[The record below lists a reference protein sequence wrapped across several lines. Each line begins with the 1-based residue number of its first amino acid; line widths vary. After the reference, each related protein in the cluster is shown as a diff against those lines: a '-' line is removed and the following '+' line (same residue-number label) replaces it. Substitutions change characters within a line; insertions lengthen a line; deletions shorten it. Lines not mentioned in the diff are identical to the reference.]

1 MKVLTAAQMREMDR
15 RTASVHGV
23 SGTEL
28 MEHAGAAV
36 ARFLRQAW
44 PGRCRGVVTIV
55 CGKGNNGGD
64 GLVAARLLRN
74 QGCAAR
80 LMLLASPT
88 ALRGEALQAWERLLA
103 EA

>member
-44 PGRCRGVVTIV
+44 PRRCRGVVTIV

-80 LMLLASPT
+80 RCRPGKGCWRKPRS
-88 ALRGEALQAWERLLA
+88 RSRYW
-103 EA
+103 